1 MYNRSYS
8 GHEYVN
14 DLLVGHPGRFQSTF
28 RMSAETFTRLR
39 DFMVSRDLI
48 KDTRNMTATEQVT
61 IFFRVITHSA
71 SARDTAEFLQHSLE
85 TVSRYFKTLLNA
97 IFSVVDEFVKLPNEN
112 TTSSIANFKV

>member
-14 DLLVGHPGRFQSTF
+14 DLLVGHPGRFRSTF
-28 RMSAETFTRLR
+28 RMSVETFIRLR
-39 DFMVSRDLI
+39 DLIVSRELI
-48 KDTRNMTATEQVT
+48 RDTRNITATEQLA
-61 IFFRVITHSA
+61 IFLRVVTHSA

-85 TVSRYFKTLLNA
+85 TVSRYFNTLLNA
-97 IFSVVDEFVKLPNEN
+97 MFSVVDEFLKLPDEN